1 MPLPI
6 ELILMRQ
13 LAANLRMPVFLVD
26 GRGTLLF
33 YNEPAEA
40 LLGRRFSEAGT
51 MKLKMW
57 STVLRAADERGRPL
71 PHDALPLVVALR
83 KRRPAQRVIR
93 ITGLDGAKR
102 TIEVTALPLEGLNG
116 RGLGAVAAL
125 RSIAAR

>member
-1 MPLPI
+1 MPLPL

-13 LAANLRMPVFLVD
+13 LAAVLRTPVFLVD

-40 LLGRRFSEAGT
+40 LLGRRFSEAGA
-51 MKLKMW
+51 MNLKTW

-71 PHDALPLVVALR
+71 AHDALPLVVALR

-93 ITGLDGAKR
+93 IIGLDGAKR

-116 RGLGAVAAL
+116 RDVGAVAAL
-125 RSIAAR
+125 RSIEIR

>member
-13 LAANLRMPVFLVD
+13 LAAHLRMPVFLVD

-40 LLGRRFSEAGT
+40 LLGRRFSEAGA
-51 MKLKMW
+51 MNLKTW
-57 STVLRAADERGRPL
+57 STVLHATDERGRPL
-71 PHDALPLVVALR
+71 PREALPLVVALR
-83 KRRPAQRVIR
+83 TRRPAQRIIH

-102 TIEVTALPLEGLNG
+102 TIEVTALPLEGLSG
-116 RGLGAVAAL
+116 RGLGAVAAFQN
-125 RSIAAR
+125 IEVP

>member
-1 MPLPI
+1 MPLPL

-13 LAANLRMPVFLVD
+13 LAAHLRMPVYLVD

-33 YNEPAEA
+33 YNEPAET
-40 LLGRRFSEAGT
+40 LLGRRFSEAGA
-51 MKLKMW
+51 MNLKMW
-57 STVLRAADERGRPL
+57 STALRAADERGRPL
-71 PHDALPLVVALR
+71 PHDALPLAVALR

-102 TIEVTALPLEGLNG
+102 TIEVTAFPLEGLSG

-125 RSIAAR
+125 RSIEVR